1 VVLSLVEYEFALRF
15 GTNLLM
21 KISVVHTVAWQE
33 DHFIRLRHL
42 GEFAYHPGY
51 PAAPA
56 ELIERIGEAEIV
68 IGADVCFSAD
78 VVNQCPN
85 LAMISL
91 WSTGYDNVDLTATRK
106 RKIVVSN
113 VPAYASYSV
122 AEHTWGMALHLAK
135 KLSVADRLVRSQHY
149 DWTEI
154 KGQELYQKTVGI
166 IGLGSIGTHS
176 AAIAKGFGCEVVA
189 CTKHPHKVST
199 NNTRVEFVSLTELLS
214 VSDVI
219 LLHVPLN
226 PETWH
231 LIDSR
236 AFARM
241 QKQPILV
248 NTSRGEIV
256 QMAAVLP
263 ALQSGAIR
271 AFGSDVMWTEPPEWS
286 DPYLQQ
292 LLQMDQVV
300 FSPHCAAHTAEAFKR
315 LTDTCLNNVQAFLQR
330 QPVNTVS

>member
-1 VVLSLVEYEFALRF
+1 
-15 GTNLLM
+15 M

-33 DHFIRLRHL
+33 DHFTWLKGL
-42 GEFAYHPGY
+42 GEFVYHPGY

-56 ELIERIGEAEIV
+56 ELIERVGDAEIV
-68 IGADVCFSAD
+68 IGADVRFSAD
-78 VVNQCPN
+78 VVNNCPN

-113 VPAYASYSV
+113 VPAYAAYSV
-122 AEHTWGMALHLAK
+122 AEHTWGMVLHLTK
-135 KLSVADRLVRSQHY
+135 KLSVADRHVRSQHY
-149 DWTEI
+149 DWSEI
-154 KGQELYQKTVGI
+154 NGQELYQKTVGI
-166 IGLGSIGTHS
+166 IGLGSIGKHS

-189 CTKHPHKVST
+189 CMKYPHKDSSS
-199 NNTRVEFVSLTELLS
+199 NSGVEFVSLPELLS
-214 VSDVI
+214 VSDII

-231 LIDSR
+231 LIDSK
-236 AFARM
+236 AFALM
-241 QKQPILV
+241 QQQPVLV
-248 NTSRGEIV
+248 NTSRGEII
-256 QMAAVLP
+256 QMEAVLL
-263 ALQSGAIR
+263 ALQSGVLR
-271 AFGSDVMWTEPPEWS
+271 GFGSDVMWTEPPEWS

-300 FSPHCAAHTAEAFKR
+300 FSPHCAAHTLEAFKR